1 MRLLHYFKKTLSAA
15 DPYLTALVVL
25 LLMWP
30 CLKLFPMLLNPP
42 SVLWSDYEDIL
53 FRYDALAKGAM
64 SVWDFIFI
72 KHGGHNHAFIF
83 FLGLLDIWV
92 DHGKL
97 WLLSWS
103 IIFSNF
109 AVFGIYVYLIRKVIT
124 EKWPR
129 FVTTAFIASQIFTM
143 RGGEIWA
150 VSFQA
155 VVTCFRLFLV
165 AGLWMFCRALLEQK
179 GGFRLLVI
187 SLLILLAASVSHGSG
202 VLVPPLLL
210 AIYAV
215 VYVKNDYPYF
225 QKKSI
230 IPILILLLIFIV
242 HEMLYPAN
250 DPGFA
255 PVLKNVFFAD
265 NLGFAD
271 LLKNVPFSEWARVP
285 RYLAYMLG
293 YFFAW
298 NLRASIQTSI
308 GVIGILTF
316 LSIGYKVLIKR
327 PSTPTHLFFLAS
339 GLFSLT
345 AALMSIVFNLGQMEA
360 REIAQG
366 STIFLLS
373 SRYIFMPTGFW
384 TATIVLLFSELGH
397 FSRQYVYQK
406 IISIG
411 AMLIVLFSIYY
422 AVICS
427 FHELH
432 GWSRYLKDLFEYEKI
447 IATDHWKSIPVVTLN
462 DQICG
467 LPNHQ
472 RCANLAIE
480 IQKKYGLGP
489 YAKISEKHHANM
501 VTPGGNKALLL

>member
-1 MRLLHYFKKTLSAA
+1 MKLLNYFKKKLSVT
-15 DPYLTALVVL
+15 DPYLTVLVVL

-42 SVLWSDYEDIL
+42 STLWSDYEDIL
-53 FRYDALAKGAM
+53 FRYDAFAKGAM
-64 SVWDFIFI
+64 SFWDFIFI

-83 FLGLLDIWV
+83 FLGLLDIWI

-103 IIFSNF
+103 IIVSNF
-109 AVFGIYVYLIRKVIT
+109 TVFGIYVYLIRKVIT
-124 EKWPR
+124 APGPR
-129 FVTTAFIASQIFTM
+129 FVTTVFIASQIFTM

-165 AGLWMFCRALLEQK
+165 LGLWLFCRALLDQK
-179 GGFRLLVI
+179 NGFRLLI
-187 SLLILLAASVSHGSG
+187 TSLLILLLASVSHGSG
-202 VLVPPLLL
+202 VIVPPLLL
-210 AIYAV
+210 AMYAA
-215 VYVKNDYPYF
+215 VYVKSDYSYF

-230 IPILILLLIFIV
+230 FPILILLLIFMV
-242 HEMLYPAN
+242 HEMLYPSN
-250 DPGFA
+250 DPGFT

-265 NLGFAD
+265 NLSFAS

-285 RYLAYMLG
+285 RYLALMLG

-298 NLRASIQTSI
+298 NLRESIQTAM
-308 GVIGILTF
+308 GMVGILTF
-316 LSIGYKVLIKR
+316 LMIGYKVLIKR
-327 PSTPTHLFFLAS
+327 PATPTNLFILSS

-345 AALMSIVFNLGQMEA
+345 AAFMSIVFNIGQMQA

-366 STIFLLS
+366 STLFLLS

-384 TATIVLLFSELGH
+384 IATIVLLFAELGC
-397 FSRQYVYQK
+397 FSRQCGYQK
-406 IISIG
+406 IIYIG
-411 AMLIVLFSIYY
+411 AMLIILFSTYCS
-422 AVICS
+422 VILS

-432 GWSRYLKDLFEYEKI
+432 SWSRYLKDLFRYEAI
-447 IATDHWKSIPVVTLN
+447 IATDSWKRIPVVTLN

-472 RCANLAIE
+472 KSANLAIG

-489 YAKISEKHHANM
+489 C
-501 VTPGGNKALLL
+501 